1 MPETADKAPAQP
13 HSPLPDFCSLPVISA
28 LLVVGALCVTL
39 AWLAPESTHGLRGY
53 SVGMLFVE
61 WLAMVIGVALCKLRP
76 WLLRLPGLLPYAG
89 VWLVMVL
96 IVTLGSCMAQW
107 MDRML
112 EMQLILSGPDVFVRN
127 NALIAALLGVA
138 MLRYFYVL
146 AEWQARLAAVA
157 HAKVEALQARIRPH
171 FLFNSMNTVAA
182 LVRVDPV
189 AAERTVENL
198 SELFRAA
205 LGQDD
210 THTGSLSD
218 ELQLVDRY
226 LAIEQLRLGDRLRVR
241 RELDD
246 LPADA
251 SLPLLLLQPLV
262 ENAVRHGIQPLRE
275 GGEVILR
282 GKREGS
288 MMLIEIDNPLADNPS
303 TRGSG
308 HGLNNVRQRVAY
320 HFGPRASVEAGPG
333 DGRFVVKLHLPVE
346 VRHARVDRR

>member
-1 MPETADKAPAQP
+1 MPEPTRRAPAQP

-39 AWLAPESTHGLRGY
+39 AWLAPESTRGWRGY

-61 WLAMVIGVALCKLRP
+61 WLATVIGVALCKLRP

-89 VWLVMVL
+89 VWLVMVA
-96 IVTLGSCMAQW
+96 IVTLGSALARW
-107 MDRML
+107 MDWAL
-112 EMQLILSGPDVFVRN
+112 GMQLLLSGSNGFVRD
-127 NALIAALLGVA
+127 NALIAALLGAA

-182 LVRVDPV
+182 LVRVDPL

-205 LGQDD
+205 LGQHD
-210 THTGSLSD
+210 THTATLGE

-226 LAIEQLRLGDRLRVR
+226 LAIEELRLGDRLHVQ

-246 LPADA
+246 LPMDA
-251 SLPLLLLQPLV
+251 PLPLLLLQPLV

-275 GGEVILR
+275 GGEVSLR
-282 GKREGS
+282 GKREGN
-288 MMLIEIDNPLADNPS
+288 MMLIQIDNPLADGPS
-303 TRGSG
+303 TGGSG

-320 HFGPRASVEAGPG
+320 HFGPRASVEAGPEQ
-333 DGRFVVKLHLPVE
+333 GRFVVRLHLPVE
-346 VRHARVDRR
+346 VRHARADR